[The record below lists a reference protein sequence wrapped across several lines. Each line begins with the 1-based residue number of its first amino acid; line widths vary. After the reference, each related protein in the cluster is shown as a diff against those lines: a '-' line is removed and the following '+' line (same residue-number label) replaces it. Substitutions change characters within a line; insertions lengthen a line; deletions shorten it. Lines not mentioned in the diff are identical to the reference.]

1 MLQSLGARQPLL
13 NVDTHEGTDEGL
25 RLVADVVPVRRVE
38 LELAWKKGRTLVTVK
53 VTPWTKFSLQDEPW
67 AEFSTLEVAACIP
80 CTYCPV

>member
-38 LELAWKKGRTLVTVK
+38 LELAWKKRADVSYSKSYTMAKLWLTGRALG
-53 VTPWTKFSLQDEPW
+53 
-67 AEFSTLEVAACIP
+67 
-80 CTYCPV
+80 